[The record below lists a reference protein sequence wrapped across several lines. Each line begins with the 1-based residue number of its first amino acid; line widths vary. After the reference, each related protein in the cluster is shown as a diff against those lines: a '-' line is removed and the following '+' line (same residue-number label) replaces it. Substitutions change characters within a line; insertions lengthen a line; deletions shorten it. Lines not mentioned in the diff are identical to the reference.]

1 MSKILVCVP
10 TLDSVSASFHASQM
24 QLKWND
30 GNRYGYSVKSNS
42 LTYNARNEF
51 ALDAVNGK
59 YDYLVFVDSDI
70 LMEPDTILRL
80 VKDIEDSG
88 ADLVTGIYFKRR
100 LPTSPVIYRKI
111 DWYEDDVLGAQETA
125 ETYEDYPRDGGL
137 FPVEGCGMGCC
148 VIRVSVIPEL
158 VTAFRMAPFTPQPRL
173 SEDLSFC
180 WRMKVLGKKMLC
192 DPGILPGHVGMMVY
206 RKQDWD
212 RQKAGIADERP

>member
-1 MSKILVCVP
+1 MAKVMICVP
-10 TLDSVSASFHASQM
+10 TMDKVDASFFASV
-24 QLKWND
+24 LGLRYDGGHRYAWN
-30 GNRYGYSVKSNS
+30 VKSNS
-42 LTYNARNEF
+42 MVYDARNAF
-51 ALDAVNGK
+51 ALEAINGK
-59 YDYLVFVDSDI
+59 YDYLVFLDSDI
-70 LMEPDTILRL
+70 VMEPDTVIRL
-80 VKDIEDSG
+80 VEDIEQSG

-100 LPTSPVIYRKI
+100 LPTAPVIYRMI
-111 DWYEDDVLGAQETA
+111 DWYEDEVLGAQETA

-206 RKQDWD
+206 RAQDWE
-212 RQKAGIADERP
+212 RQREVEG

>member
-1 MSKILVCVP
+1 MSSILVCVP

-24 QLKWND
+24 QLRWND

-100 LPTSPVIYRKI
+100 LPTSPVIYKSI
-111 DWYEDDVLGAQETA
+111 DWSEDAVLGAQEFVEA
-125 ETYEDYPRDGGL
+125 YEDWPREGGL
-137 FPVEGCGMGCC
+137 FEIEGCGMGCC
-148 VIRVSVIPEL
+148 VMRVEMLPE
-158 VTAFRMAPFTPQPRL
+158 VVAAFRMGPFTPMPRL

-180 WRMKVLGKKMLC
+180 WRLKKLGKRMLC
-192 DPGILPGHVGMMVY
+192 DPGILVGHVGMWIY
-206 RKQDWD
+206 RRQDWD
-212 RQKAGIADERP
+212 RQREVQG